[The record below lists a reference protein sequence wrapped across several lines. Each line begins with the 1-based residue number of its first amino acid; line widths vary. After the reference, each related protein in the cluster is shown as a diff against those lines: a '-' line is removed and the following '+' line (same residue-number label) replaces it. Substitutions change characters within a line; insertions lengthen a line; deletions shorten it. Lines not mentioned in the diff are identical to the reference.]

1 MIKHTNKV
9 LGVFTVTLCLLFSL
23 AEARMKSTK
32 QGTAALPTTSA
43 VPISQSPITL
53 TPATSNPIT
62 SDIDLATHFSVS
74 GGSSGGAITYSS
86 LTPSVCTVSGNRLT
100 REAPGTCTVT
110 ATMAGGTVDSTTY
123 NAVSSSYNLTIP
135 TGSAAQNPLT
145 LTVGT
150 STINVNGTTSLTASG
165 GSGGGAVTYTVTSGA
180 CTVLTNT
187 LIAHSSA
194 GSCSV
199 TARKAGG
206 LDYAAQSS
214 TAVTVTVSLPSQDP
228 ISVTLAEDTDI
239 KAGSTNNNLVH
250 IVVTRGGSGPG
261 PWSFVSTTPSI
272 CTVSGNRMDAIAAGN
287 CIITATKGGT
297 EGMANI
303 SSNVTIPIASSLSTQ
318 SFTLNCSR
326 LSSINNGTQYRI
338 SQQVGHRPPT
348 GRGNCD
354 INNGN
359 DAGFGIGSGT
369 ITFSTSTLSKC
380 TVTTYNTYGRSD
392 WSVWVQKARDATAG
406 TCTIVANK
414 AADSTYSAAT
424 SSVNVPV
431 N

>member
-123 NAVSSSYNLTIP
+123 NAVSSSHNLTIP

-214 TAVTVTVSLPSQDP
+214 TAVTVTVSLPSQAP

-297 EGMANI
+297 EGMADI
-303 SSNVTIPIASSLSTQ
+303 SSNVTIPIASSLRTQ
-318 SFTLNCSR
+318 SFTLTCPG
-326 LSSINNGTQYRI
+326 LSLNGGTQYRI
-338 SQQVGHRPPT
+338 SQQFGFTPPIAAGNCLINAGANTGHGL
-348 GRGNCD
+348 GRGV
-354 INNGN
+354 IV
-359 DAGFGIGSGT
+359 
-369 ITFSTSTLSKC
+369 FSTSTPSKC
-380 TVTTYNTYGRSD
+380 TINTSGVYGRGD
-392 WSVWVQKARDATAG
+392 WSAYVQKVRNATAG

-414 AADSTYSAAT
+414 AADDTYSSAT